1 MILLNNKHLSRHVLV
16 IQPRDLDFNTPS
28 FVARVWSFPSLIKA
42 QEFAQ
47 QGGVVIAEYSMVI
60 RYVGSAES
68 EVVEGSINIIEQI
81 DAFMDAAAGWL
92 LKYWRPAMISG
103 GHPVQLRNT
112 PLSGSARPS

>member
-16 IQPRDLDFNTPS
+16 IQPRDLDFDIPS

-47 QGGVVIAEYSMVI
+47 GGGVVIAEYNMVI

-68 EVVEGSINIIEQI
+68 EQVEGSINIIEQI
-81 DAFMDAAAGWL
+81 DAFMDAAAGL
-92 LKYWRPAMISG
+92 LLRHWRPATISG
-103 GHPVQLRNT
+103 VRPAPPQNT
-112 PLSGSARPS
+112 PLSGSARP